1 MSTSEPTEEKS
12 GRRRGIRSRRRPAKK
27 SGEEE
32 EEGTGE
38 ESKKETKPRR
48 ARPEFKVIP
57 IPEDLVGKSTSG
69 KIFDV
74 SRGYRNNFGFILI
87 DLANSTAAADKPK
100 IYFNLSEFDSTEHI
114 ARRGY
119 QVTFTV
125 VKDEKDRFA
134 ATKVTLTP
142 EGKVAAKERDIRVA
156 EEKVQREAAGTTTKP
171 DGGESK
177 EEKKPRRVRT
187 PNPNRDITIN
197 VSVSVE
203 GQPAKVLEVKPFNSI
218 GRLKYS
224 AIEAFQIPINYEI
237 LTSSGERL
245 NKTLL
250 RALKDGDSLK
260 LAPGPE
266 EEAQA

>member
-1 MSTSEPTEEKS
+1 MSTNEPTEDKS

-27 SGEEE
+27 SEEE
-32 EEGTGE
+32 EQGTGE
-38 ESKKETKPRR
+38 ESKETKPRR
-48 ARPEFKVIP
+48 TREFKDIP
-57 IPEDLVGKSTSG
+57 IPEDLVGKTSSG

-87 DLANSTAAADKPK
+87 DLAGAAASEKPK
-100 IYFNLSEFDSTEHI
+100 IYFNLTEYDSTEHI

-119 QVTFTV
+119 QVTFSV
-125 VKDEKDRFA
+125 VKDEQGRFA
-134 ATKVTLTP
+134 ATKVALTA
-142 EGKVAAKERDIRVA
+142 EGKVAAKERDIKIA
-156 EEKVQREAAGTTTKP
+156 EEKVQRDAAAASKP
-171 DGGESK
+171 DGESK

-224 AIEAFQIPINYEI
+224 AIEAFQIPISYEI

-266 EEAQA
+266 GEEKAQA